1 MLLYGNV
8 DLLTSQIKWQA
19 VAAIRRLSDSVRD
32 LKLVKQ
38 MMMLLTI
45 LIATIRYA
53 KLRPML

>member
-8 DLLTSQIKWQA
+8 DLSTSQTKWQV

-53 KLRPML
+53 RLRPML